1 MTDVLPSWKAGPTRD
16 QLVGFLDQVAD
27 VAPEDRVAVLD
38 NDGTLWC
45 EKPQYTQ
52 FDFMIGA
59 LQEAVA
65 TNPSVAER
73 EEFAALLG
81 GDQAAIA
88 EVGLVR
94 LVHALAELFAGT
106 SPEAFAER
114 ARRFVMTAEHRA
126 LGRPYATTIYQPM
139 LELLDELRRRGFVVF
154 IVTGGGTEFVRAV
167 SRELYDV
174 TPDRVVGTL
183 VRYELTRTDGA
194 PNLLRT
200 ADLDGGANEGATKVE
215 NIQRHLGRRPIF
227 AAGNSPGDTEMLEYA
242 AAAPGPSLALIVEHD
257 DDTREYAYE
266 SVGATVDTS
275 EAFSETARTAGWT
288 VVSMRDDWST
298 VFPERR

>member
-1 MTDVLPSWKAGPTRD
+1 MTEVLPSWKPGATRE
-16 QLVGFLDQVAD
+16 QLLGFLDDAEG

-45 EKPQYTQ
+45 EKPQYPQ
-52 FDFMIGA
+52 LDFMIAA

-65 TNPSVAER
+65 ADPAVAER
-73 EEFAALLG
+73 AEFAAVLG
-81 GDQAAIA
+81 GDPAAVA

-106 SPEAFAER
+106 SPEAFTER
-114 ARRFVMTAEHRA
+114 ARRFVVEAAHRT
-126 LGRPYATTIYQPM
+126 LGRPYASTIYQPM
-139 LELLDELRRRGFVVF
+139 LELLDELRRRDFLVF

-183 VRYELTRTDGA
+183 VRYELTRTGGA
-194 PNLLRT
+194 PTLLRT
-200 ADLDGGANEGATKVE
+200 ADVDGGANEGATKVE
-215 NIQRHLGRRPIF
+215 NIQRHLRHRPIF
-227 AAGNSPGDTEMLEYA
+227 AAGNSPGDTEMLEYTA
-242 AAAPGPSLALIVEHD
+242 ATPGPSLALVVEHD
-257 DDTREYAYE
+257 DDAREFAYE
-266 SVGATVDTS
+266 SVSATVETA
-275 EAFSETARTAGWT
+275 EPFSETVRAAGWT

-298 VFPERR
+298 VFPALP